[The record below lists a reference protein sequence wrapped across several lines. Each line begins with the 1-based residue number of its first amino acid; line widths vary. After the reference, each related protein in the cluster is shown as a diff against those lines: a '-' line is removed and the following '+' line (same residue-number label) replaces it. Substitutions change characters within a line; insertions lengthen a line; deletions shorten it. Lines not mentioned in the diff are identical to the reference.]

1 MDNKTMSLFRTNI
14 SPILALVIAT
24 GFTATVISDKFFT
37 EDTLSYKHD
46 NSIVMENKNDN
57 VEYQKFRH
65 LDGNL
70 DGFITKKD
78 IENADKFRG
87 KPEAYEFAESLS
99 SLDKRLV
106 FGLTYDVAVQAVKNL
121 NDVEKQALL
130 KLDIPN
136 RVNLMNSRFAG

>member
-1 MDNKTMSLFRTNI
+1 MDYTTMSLFRTHI
-14 SPILALVIAT
+14 SQTLALVIAI
-24 GFTATVISDKFFT
+24 GFTGTVISKKFFSN
-37 EDTLSYKHD
+37 DTLSYKHD
-46 NSIVMENKNDN
+46 DSIVMENKNDN

-70 DGFITKKD
+70 DGIITKKD

-87 KPEAYEFAESLS
+87 KPEAYEFAEGLN

-106 FGLTYDVAVQAVKNL
+106 FGLTYDIAVQAVKNL

>member
-1 MDNKTMSLFRTNI
+1 MSLFRTNF
-14 SPILALVIAT
+14 SPTLALVVAVGYT
-24 GFTATVISDKFFT
+24 GTVINDKFFT
-37 EDTLSYKHD
+37 KDTLSYKHD
-46 NSIVMENKNDN
+46 DSIVIENKNDN

-78 IENADKFRG
+78 IENADKFRAT
-87 KPEAYEFAESLS
+87 PEAYKFAESLKP
-99 SLDKRLV
+99 LDKRV
-106 FGLTYDVAVQAVKNL
+106 VNGLTYKVAVQAVKNL

-130 KLDIPN
+130 KLDIPD